1 MGRKLTAL
9 FVARHKE
16 PGRYADSITPGL
28 YLQITGSAGRS
39 WLYRYQID
47 GRAHQI
53 GLGPTRA
60 VSLEQARNAAADLR
74 RQHRLGTDP
83 LKARDAEKLQHRAK
97 AITFAECFD
106 AYTAA
111 HSAGWKPKHAALW
124 RSSVTQHALPVLGSL
139 PVQAIDTAAVLRALT
154 PIWTT
159 KPETAA
165 KLRSRIEAV
174 LDQARVLGHRAAE
187 NPARWRGHLDKLLAA
202 PGKVRRVEHR
212 AAMAYSNIPEF
223 MARLRAREGIDA
235 RALEFCILVAARSH
249 EVLGARWQEFDLD
262 NAVWTVP
269 ATRMKAGAKHR
280 VPLSPAAL
288 EIVEAVKSD
297 SDLVF
302 PVGDQSGRA
311 IYREL
316 KRMGIGTTAHGF
328 RSTFRDW
335 AGESG
340 IPREVAEAALAHVVG
355 NKAERAYARSDLFE
369 RRRALMKSWARYCAG
384 SDPAVVPLRAQRP
397 R

>member
-1 MGRKLTAL
+1 
-9 FVARHKE
+9 
-16 PGRYADSITPGL
+16 
-28 YLQITGSAGRS
+28 
-39 WLYRYQID
+39 
-47 GRAHQI
+47 
-53 GLGPTRA
+53 
-60 VSLEQARNAAADLR
+60 
-74 RQHRLGTDP
+74 
-83 LKARDAEKLQHRAK
+83 
-97 AITFAECFD
+97 
-106 AYTAA
+106 
-111 HSAGWKPKHAALW
+111 
-124 RSSVTQHALPVLGSL
+124 
-139 PVQAIDTAAVLRALT
+139 
-154 PIWTT
+154 
-159 KPETAA
+159 
-165 KLRSRIEAV
+165 
-174 LDQARVLGHRAAE
+174 
-187 NPARWRGHLDKLLAA
+187 
-202 PGKVRRVEHR
+202 
-212 AAMAYSNIPEF
+212 MAQ
-223 MARLRAREGIDA
+223 LHVREGIDA
-235 RALEFCILVAARSH
+235 RALEFAILTAARTS

-262 NAVWTVP
+262 NAIWTVP
-269 ATRMKAGAKHR
+269 GKRMKGGKEHR

-384 SDPAVVPLRAQRP
+384 SDPDVVPLRAAR
-397 R
+397 